1 MLRRQNVST
10 DAEPNALGATG
21 ADIDAITGLPG
32 RARLHELAVEAVHHS
47 HPESTRAVVAFVYI
61 GLLRDVNDSYG
72 ADAGD
77 RLLRLVGERLGT
89 IDLPNTRVIRHEGAE
104 FAVVFEGILHYDM
117 AEEVARF
124 IIELLTPGFD
134 IGQDVIGI
142 TPTVGAALSTDNY
155 ASIDEFI
162 RDAHQALVRARDEG
176 PGAYALHDESKRGR
190 YETRIDE
197 SRLRSAMDNEEFML
211 VYQPIVR
218 VDTDQ
223 VIGVEALL
231 RWKAPSATNTGML
244 FPRDFMPL
252 LEKSGLGVR
261 VGDWVIN
268 EACRQAAEWNERF
281 PDRPALFVTCN
292 IGARQMAD
300 TGFRDHVV
308 NAITATG
315 VQPWQ
320 LCLDITEQALRFNRN
335 SAWAAL
341 RELKDMGVKLG
352 LDDFGTGVS
361 SFTYLREFTLDLLRV
376 DRVFVEG
383 VTISKEDRAI
393 IKHIVGLAHDLGLV
407 AVAEGVEN
415 AEQATAL
422 KKLGVDLAQGFY
434 YGRPISARETTLRLD
449 PAAAAAEGD
458 HWNTKD
464 VLDFEQE

>member
-1 MLRRQNVST
+1 MLRRQSTT
-10 DAEPNALGATG
+10 DAASPAAAAPAAG
-21 ADIDAITGLPG
+21 IDPVTGLPD
-32 RARLHELAVEAVHHS
+32 RNHLHELAIEAVHHS

-77 RLLRLVGERLGT
+77 RLLRLVGERLST

-104 FAVVFEGILHYDM
+104 FAIVFEGILHYEM

-124 IIELLTPGFD
+124 VIELLTPGFD
-134 IGQDVIGI
+134 IGTDVIGI

-155 ASIDEFI
+155 GSIDDFI

-197 SRLRSAMDNEEFML
+197 SRLRSAMENEEFML

-231 RWKAPSATNTGML
+231 RWKAPGATNTGML

-261 VGDWVIN
+261 VGEWVVH
-268 EACRQAAEWNERF
+268 EACRQAAAWNAQF

-300 TGFRDHVV
+300 TGFRDQVV
-308 NAITATG
+308 DAISTSG

-320 LCLDITEQALRFNRN
+320 LCLDITEQALRFNRS

-376 DRVFVEG
+376 DRLFVEG

-415 AEQATAL
+415 ADQAATL

-434 YGRPISARETTLRLD
+434 YGRPISARDTTLRLD
-449 PAAAAAEGD
+449 PEAKIETDGT
-458 HWNTKD
+458 WETKD
-464 VLDFEQE
+464 VLDYEG

>member
-1 MLRRQNVST
+1 MLRRQGTAEAPSPAAAGST
-10 DAEPNALGATG
+10 PGLDP
-21 ADIDAITGLPG
+21 ITGLPG
-32 RARLHELAVEAVHHS
+32 RNHLHEYAIEAVHHS

-77 RLLRLVGERLGT
+77 RLLRLVGDRLGT

-104 FAVVFEGILHYDM
+104 FALVFEGILHYEM

-134 IGQDVIGI
+134 IGTDIIGI

-155 ASIDEFI
+155 ASIDDFI

-197 SRLRSAMDNEEFML
+197 SRLRSAMENEEFML

-231 RWKAPSATNTGML
+231 RWKAPGATNTGML

-261 VGDWVIN
+261 VGEWVVH
-268 EACRQAAEWNERF
+268 EACRQAAQWNDRF

-292 IGARQMAD
+292 VGARQMAD
-300 TGFRDHVV
+300 TGFRDQVV
-308 NAITATG
+308 DAISSSG

-320 LCLDITEQALRFNRN
+320 LCLDITEQALRFNRS

-376 DRVFVEG
+376 DRLFVEG

-415 AEQATAL
+415 AEQAATL

-434 YGRPISARETTLRLD
+434 YGRPISARDTTLRLD
-449 PAAAAAEGD
+449 PDAKIETDGS
-458 HWNTKD
+458 WETKD
-464 VLDFEQE
+464 VLDYDQ